1 MLYIIKK
8 PLITEKNSML
18 AEKGTYAFE
27 VDKKSTKTD
36 IRKAVEKSF
45 GVKVDKIQ
53 TMVCRGRA
61 RKTKLGLSKV
71 KYWKK
76 ALVKLKAGEK
86 ITLFE
91 GA

>member
-8 PLITEKNSML
+8 PLITEKNSTM
-18 AEKGTYAFE
+18 AETGTYAFE
-27 VDKKSTKTD
+27 VDRKSTKTD
-36 IRKAVEKSF
+36 IREAVEKSF
-45 GVKVDKIQ
+45 GVKVEKVH
-53 TMVCRGRA
+53 TMICRGRA
-61 RKTKLGLSKV
+61 RRTKLGLSKV